1 MNKLN
6 DSEEELD
13 IDSKVIDKVHLK
25 RVYNS

>member
-6 DSEEELD
+6 ESEEELD
-13 IDSKVIDKVHLK
+13 IDSKVIDKVQLK